1 MRSPIRVGTRGSQL
15 ALAQA
20 ESVVGI
26 LKKTIEG
33 VRYEVVPIRT
43 AGDRAHESGSST
55 IKDKS
60 AFTKEIEYALL
71 ARDVDLAVHSMKD
84 LTTEQPKGLIIGA
97 VPPREN
103 PRDALVSRKKETFQ
117 ALPGGARIGT
127 SSNRRIAQLLAARN
141 DLEIVDMHG
150 NVDTR
155 LRKLERGECDAIV
168 LAAAGLIRL
177 GLEKHATEFLST
189 EIMLP
194 AVGQGALAIEC
205 RETDPEVQEML
216 VKVDDRQTRSAVGAE
231 RAFAQRLGA
240 NCRTP
245 IAAYAKTDS
254 QKLTIDGMVA
264 ATSGRMLVRGRLVG
278 SATDSEK
285 VGVELAE
292 LLLNKGAG
300 AILEA
305 G

>member
-1 MRSPIRVGTRGSQL
+1 MRNHIRVGTRGSKL

-20 ESVVGI
+20 ELVVTILSKTCEGI
-26 LKKTIEG
+26 
-33 VRYEVVPIRT
+33 RYEIVPIRT
-43 AGDRAHESGSST
+43 SGDKARESGSST
-55 IKDKS
+55 IRDKS
-60 AFTKEIEYALL
+60 IFTKEIEDALL
-71 ARDVDLAVHSMKD
+71 AREVDLAVHSMKD
-84 LTTEQPKGLIIGA
+84 LTTEQPKGLMIGA

-103 PRDALVSRKKETFQ
+103 PRDVLVSRKKEKLQ

-155 LRKLERGECDAIV
+155 LRKLERGDCDAIV
-168 LAAAGLIRL
+168 VAAAGLIRL
-177 GLEKHATEFLST
+177 GLAKHATEFLST

-194 AVGQGALAIEC
+194 AVGQGALAVEC
-205 RETDPEVQEML
+205 RKTDPEIQEML
-216 VKVDDRQTRSAVGAE
+216 VKVDDRQTRSAVEAE
-231 RAFAQRLGA
+231 RAFARRLGA

-245 IAAYAKTDS
+245 IAAYAKTDL
-254 QKLTIDGMVA
+254 QNVTIDGMVA
-264 ATSGRMLVRGRLVG
+264 ATSGRILVRGRLTR
-278 SATDSEK
+278 SAGDSEK

-292 LLLNKGAG
+292 SLLNKGAG